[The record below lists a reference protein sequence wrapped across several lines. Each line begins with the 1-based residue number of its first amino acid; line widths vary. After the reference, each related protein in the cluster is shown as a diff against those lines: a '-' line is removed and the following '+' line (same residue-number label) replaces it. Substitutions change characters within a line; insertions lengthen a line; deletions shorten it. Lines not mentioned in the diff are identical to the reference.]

1 MNDRND
7 DLAAQ
12 SGAYA
17 LNALTPEER
26 EAFEKHLAASDETRT
41 ETTELSDT
49 AVVLGMAIDP
59 VTPPPALKAN
69 LMAMIAQTPQL
80 PREVDT
86 QPEADEAPSVDVAA
100 APIAAVT
107 PLAASVSF
115 AGEDSAE
122 QSSTEQSNT
131 AQPASATPASRAE
144 AKAQARWFTRPA
156 TALAAVAAAVA
167 LIVAGGVVADSI
179 GRASLEQTSFASQ
192 QADQLAAINAASDSQ
207 RLVST
212 VAGGATATFVWSEEL
227 ASSVV
232 IVDGLEALSA
242 DQVYELWYIDESG
255 ARPAGLMHAAED
267 GPTWRVLDG
276 DMASGDVVGVTI
288 EPKGGSDAPTTE
300 PIVVFET
307 A

>member
-1 MNDRND
+1 MSDRND

-17 LNALTPEER
+17 LNALSPEER
-26 EAFEKHLAASDETRT
+26 EAFEKHLASSSETRT

-49 AVVLGMAIDP
+49 AVALGMAIDP
-59 VTPPPALKAN
+59 VSPPPALKAN

-80 PREVDT
+80 PREVDA
-86 QPEADEAPSVDVAA
+86 QPLADEAPGVDVAA
-100 APIAAVT
+100 APIAPVT
-107 PLAASVSF
+107 PLGASVSL
-115 AGEDSAE
+115 ADEV
-122 QSSTEQSNT
+122 STEQSRS
-131 AQPASATPASRAE
+131 AQSASAAVPSRAE
-144 AKAQARWFTRPA
+144 TKAQARWFTRPA

-167 LIVAGGVVADSI
+167 LIVTGGVVADSI
-179 GRASLEQTSFASQ
+179 GRASLDQTSFASQ

-212 VAGGATATFVWSEEL
+212 VAGGATATFVWSAEL

-255 ARPAGLMHAAED
+255 ARPAGLMDAAED

-276 DMASGDVVGVTI
+276 DMAVGDVIGVTI
-288 EPKGGSDAPTTE
+288 EPKGGSDAPTTD

>member
-1 MNDRND
+1 MTARND

-17 LNALTPEER
+17 LNALTEEER
-26 EAFEKHLAASDETRT
+26 AAFEAHLAKSGETRT

-49 AVVLGMAIDP
+49 AVALGMAIDP

-80 PREVDT
+80 PREVET
-86 QPEADEAPSVDVAA
+86 VDDAA
-100 APIAAVT
+100 T
-107 PLAASVSF
+107 
-115 AGEDSAE
+115 
-122 QSSTEQSNT
+122 
-131 AQPASATPASRAE
+131 ASAQQPTSSAE

-156 TALAAVAAAVA
+156 TALAAVAAAIA

-179 GRASLEQTSFASQ
+179 GRTSLQETSFAAQ
-192 QADQLAAINAASDSQ
+192 QADQLVAINAASDSQ

-212 VAGGATATFVWSEEL
+212 VTGGATATFVWSQEL
-227 ASSVV
+227 SSSVV
-232 IVDGLEALSA
+232 IFDGLEQLSA
-242 DQVYELWYIDESG
+242 DQVYALWYIDSAG
-255 ARPAGLMHAAED
+255 ARPAGLMNASED
-267 GPTWRVLDG
+267 GTTWRVLEG
-276 DMASGDVVGVTI
+276 EMAPGDVVGVTI

-300 PIVVFET
+300 PIVVFES

>member
-49 AVVLGMAIDP
+49 AVALGMAVAP
-59 VTPPPALKAN
+59 VTPPPALKSN
-69 LMAMIAQTPQL
+69 IMAMIAQTPQL
-80 PREVDT
+80 PRETDT
-86 QPEADEAPSVDVAA
+86 AVVADDADSADAASAPVSN
-100 APIAAVT
+100 VT
-107 PLAASVSF
+107 PLAASVSL
-115 AGEDSAE
+115 ATDD
-122 QSSTEQSNT
+122 STEQSRT
-131 AQPASATPASRAE
+131 TPSVSATPAE
-144 AKAQARWFTRPA
+144 TKAHARWFARPA

-179 GRASLEQTSFASQ
+179 GRTSVDQSTFASQ
-192 QADQLAAINAASDSQ
+192 QADQLAALNSASDSQ

-212 VAGGATATFVWSEEL
+212 VAGGATATFVWSAEL
-227 ASSVV
+227 ASSAV
-232 IVDGLEALSA
+232 IVDGLEALPA

-255 ARPAGLMHAAED
+255 ARPAGLMNAAED

-276 DMASGDVVGVTI
+276 EMAAGDLVGVTI
-288 EPKGGSDAPTTE
+288 EPKGGSDAPTTD
-300 PIVVFET
+300 PIVVFES

>member
-17 LNALTPEER
+17 LNALSPEER
-26 EAFEKHLAASDETRT
+26 EAFEKHLAASAETRT

-49 AVVLGMAIDP
+49 AVALGMAIDP

-80 PREVDT
+80 PRE
-86 QPEADEAPSVDVAA
+86 ADVAVAAKDASSSVDAA
-100 APIAAVT
+100 SAPLSNVT
-107 PLAASVSF
+107 PLAASV
-115 AGEDSAE
+115 APAADASAQ
-122 QSSTEQSNT
+122 QSSTSL
-131 AQPASATPASRAE
+131 PAPATPAE
-144 AKAQARWFTRPA
+144 TKAQARWFTRPA

-179 GRASLEQTSFASQ
+179 GRTSMEQSTFAAQ

-212 VAGGATATFVWSEEL
+212 VAGGATATFVWSGEL
-227 ASSVV
+227 ASSAV
-232 IVDGLEALSA
+232 IVDGLEALPA

-255 ARPAGLMHAAED
+255 ARPAGLMNAAED

-276 DMASGDVVGVTI
+276 EMAAGDLVGVTI
-288 EPKGGSDAPTTE
+288 EPKGGSDAPTTD
-300 PIVVFET
+300 PIVVFES

>member
-17 LNALTPEER
+17 LNALSPEER

-49 AVVLGMAIDP
+49 AVALGMAIDP
-59 VTPPPALKAN
+59 VTPPPALKSS
-69 LMAMIAQTPQL
+69 LMAMIAQTSQL
-80 PREVDT
+80 PREIDTVD
-86 QPEADEAPSVDVAA
+86 AA
-100 APIAAVT
+100 ADTSAPVT
-107 PLAASVSF
+107 PLASV
-115 AGEDSAE
+115 ATVA
-122 QSSTEQSNT
+122 
-131 AQPASATPASRAE
+131 APATTDADVMGTTPAATRAE
-144 AKAQARWFTRPA
+144 TKAQARWFTRPA

-179 GRASLEQTSFASQ
+179 NRGTLQETSFAAQ

-212 VAGGATATFVWSEEL
+212 VTGGATATFVWSTEL
-227 ASSVV
+227 ASSAV
-232 IVDGLEALSA
+232 IVDGLETLPA
-242 DQVYELWYIDESG
+242 DQVYELWYIDSVG
-255 ARPAGLMHAAED
+255 ARPAGLMDAAES
-267 GPTWRVLDG
+267 GTTWRVLDG
-276 DMASGDVVGVTI
+276 EMAPGDVVGVTI
-288 EPKGGSDAPTTE
+288 EPKGGSDAPTTQ
-300 PIVVFET
+300 PIVVFES

>member
-1 MNDRND
+1 VTARND

-17 LNALTPEER
+17 LNALSPEER
-26 EAFEKHLAASDETRT
+26 AAFEVHLAESAESRT

-49 AVVLGMAIDP
+49 AVALGLAVDP

-80 PREVDT
+80 PRVVGT
-86 QPEADEAPSVDVAA
+86 ADDAAAASATATPVAA
-100 APIAAVT
+100 AVIPT
-107 PLAASVSF
+107 PQVN
-115 AGEDSAE
+115 AE
-122 QSSTEQSNT
+122 TNA
-131 AQPASATPASRAE
+131 AQPSATPAETR
-144 AKAQARWFTRPA
+144 AQARWFTRPA

-167 LIVAGGVVADSI
+167 LIVAGGVIADSI
-179 GRASLEQTSFASQ
+179 SRASLQETSFASQ

-212 VAGGATATFVWSEEL
+212 VAGGATATFVWSAEL
-227 ASSVV
+227 SSSAV
-232 IVDGLEALSA
+232 IVDGLEPLSG
-242 DQVYELWYIDESG
+242 DQVYELWYIDSAG
-255 ARPAGLMHAAED
+255 ARPAGLMDASTD

-276 DMASGDVVGVTI
+276 EMAVGDVVGVTI
-288 EPKGGSDAPTTE
+288 EPKGGSDAPTTD
-300 PIVVFET
+300 PIVVFES

>member
-17 LNALTPEER
+17 LNALSPEER

-49 AVVLGMAIDP
+49 AVALGMAIDP

-80 PREVDT
+80 PRE
-86 QPEADEAPSVDVAA
+86 ADVAVVADDASSSVDVASTPLA
-100 APIAAVT
+100 TVT
-107 PLAASVSF
+107 PLAASVSL
-115 AGEDSAE
+115 AADDSAE
-122 QSSTEQSNT
+122 QSSTS
-131 AQPASATPASRAE
+131 AAAPASPAER
-144 AKAQARWFTRPA
+144 KAQARWFTRPA

-167 LIVAGGVVADSI
+167 LIVTGGVVADSI
-179 GRASLEQTSFASQ
+179 GRTSIEQSSFAAG

-212 VAGGATATFVWSEEL
+212 VAGGATATFVWSGEL
-227 ASSVV
+227 ASSAV
-232 IVDGLEALSA
+232 IVDGLEALPA
-242 DQVYELWYIDESG
+242 DQVYELWYIDEAG
-255 ARPAGLMHAAED
+255 ARPAGLMNAADD

-276 DMASGDVVGVTI
+276 DMAIGDVVGVTI
-288 EPKGGSDAPTTE
+288 EPKGGSDAPTTD
-300 PIVVFET
+300 PIVVFES